1 MYKILFVDDD
11 AALRN
16 VVYQYFKERQYD
28 IICTASADKAVS
40 YLKSASIDCVIL
52 DVNLPD
58 MNGFELCTSIRQ
70 FSSVPI
76 IFLSCYTENDDKI
89 KGFLSGADDYVP
101 KPFSLKELELRVNV
115 RILRRYE
122 NRPPELAGSLPSVT
136 ELNVLFPGWNSI
148 SFPFL
153 PTIPISCLPMNSF
166 MTIYGSSP

>member
-70 FSSVPI
+70 FSSIPI

-101 KPFSLKELELRVNV
+101 KPF
-115 RILRRYE
+115 
-122 NRPPELAGSLPSVT
+122 
-136 ELNVLFPGWNSI
+136 
-148 SFPFL
+148 FL
-153 PTIPISCLPMNSF
+153 LTL
-166 MTIYGSSP
+166 

>member
-40 YLKSASIDCVIL
+40 CLKSASIDCVIL

-89 KGFLSGADDYVP
+89 KGVWC
-101 KPFSLKELELRVNV
+101 KILKNAVQRK
-115 RILRRYE
+115 
-122 NRPPELAGSLPSVT
+122 
-136 ELNVLFPGWNSI
+136 
-148 SFPFL
+148 
-153 PTIPISCLPMNSF
+153 CLD
-166 MTIYGSSP
+166 GRE